1 MTTTPAR
8 RFLIENSPFYYPFG
22 NTRIQNVLEN
32 ANFNH
37 QNDCPDDGLNVTK
50 VTLSSGYISLISFRS
65 C

>member
-1 MTTTPAR
+1 M
-8 RFLIENSPFYYPFG
+8 ENSPFYYPFG

-37 QNDCPDDGLNVTK
+37 QNDFPDDGLNVTK